1 MVTPLRRSTPV
12 IAATIVA
19 LLATA
24 CSGGDEAAQ
33 PDATDTGRE
42 TPTETVT
49 ATETETVTQT
59 ETETE
64 TATETETET
73 ATETGEAGGDEQAAS
88 DPAQDFVVSPQEPIT
103 TSPSDPHDQGGD
115 GVAQFTVAATYD
127 GEIPAGFTL
136 GFVPCRSVLG
146 SDGPGVAFQGLP
158 EAMGHTD
165 EDHAFVYS
173 IEGERAEPGPAS
185 SWPRFVAGDDD
196 GELTFS
202 LNAERPD
209 CAAPIVWVDSDDDGQ
224 LDLNDSGQPT
234 ERYGYGK
241 VTWES

>member
-1 MVTPLRRSTPV
+1 MTTPLQRSTPV
-12 IAATIVA
+12 LVVTVVA

-24 CSGGDEAAQ
+24 CGGDETPQ
-33 PDATDTGRE
+33 PTTTDPGSE
-42 TPTETVT
+42 TPTTTV
-49 ATETETVTQT
+49 
-59 ETETE
+59 TE
-64 TATETETET
+64 TATETVTETESR
-73 ATETGEAGGDEQAAS
+73 EADGGEQAAS
-88 DPAQDFVVSPQEPIT
+88 DPAQDFVVSPQEPIV
-103 TSPSDPHDQGGD
+103 TSPSDPHDEGGE

-146 SDGPGVAFQGLP
+146 SDGPGVAFHGLP
-158 EAMGHTD
+158 DAMGHTD
-165 EDHAFVYS
+165 EDNAFVYT
-173 IEGERAEPGPAS
+173 IEGESADPGPAS

-209 CAAPIVWVDSDDDGQ
+209 CAAPIVWVDSDDDGE